1 MEHSRRQSKI
11 INLRPPEISAAWER
25 GDIDAAYVWEPA
37 LSKGSNRQVG
47 EWGAPTYDLWV
58 VRKDFA
64 EKNPDFLKAF
74 VKTTLE
80 QLEKYN
86 QDPAAYVKDADNV
99 QKIAQLTGSDPK
111 DIPLLLS
118 GNIYLDRAQQN
129 KR

>member
-1 MEHSRRQSKI
+1 MGRS
-11 INLRPPEISAAWER
+11 
-25 GDIDAAYVWEPA
+25 
-37 LSKGSNRQVG
+37 
-47 EWGAPTYDLWV
+47 TYDLWV

-118 GNIYLDRAQQN
+118 GNIYLDHAQQN

>member
-1 MEHSRRQSKI
+1 
-11 INLRPPEISAAWER
+11 
-25 GDIDAAYVWEPA
+25 
-37 LSKGSNRQVG
+37 
-47 EWGAPTYDLWV
+47 WGAPTYDLWV

-74 VKTTLE
+74 VQTTLE

-99 QKIAQLTGSDPK
+99 QKIAQLTGSNPK

-118 GNIYLDRAQQN
+118 GNIYLDHA
-129 KR
+129 

>member
-1 MEHSRRQSKI
+1 M
-11 INLRPPEISAAWER
+11 
-25 GDIDAAYVWEPA
+25 
-37 LSKGSNRQVG
+37 

-74 VKTTLE
+74 VQTTLE

-99 QKIAQLTGSDPK
+99 QKNCAAH
-111 DIPLLLS
+111 
-118 GNIYLDRAQQN
+118 RF
-129 KR
+129 